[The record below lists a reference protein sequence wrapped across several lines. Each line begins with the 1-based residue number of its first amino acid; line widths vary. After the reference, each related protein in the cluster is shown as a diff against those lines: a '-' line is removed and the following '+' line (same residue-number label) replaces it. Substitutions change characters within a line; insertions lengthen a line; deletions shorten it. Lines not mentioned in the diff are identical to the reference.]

1 MQDRLS
7 PWPVAGSRIVLAI
20 AVFATLPCQAA
31 AQSGQFGLSIG
42 YPTSLGVL
50 WQASTLVGI
59 RPEFTFDLF
68 NAESISVSRL
78 GTSRFSTDTRLVG
91 VGLSAL
97 FRVYR
102 EENLSLYVSPR
113 YVHRRGTTSVVQDVP
128 ANVFVAGNDDREI
141 RGDTITGSFGARYGL
156 GARFGV
162 FGELGVDHSRED
174 TTDPTSESR
183 ITRTGIRSGAGVV
196 VFLF

>member
-1 MQDRLS
+1 MAFRVRSL
-7 PWPVAGSRIVLAI
+7 VLAV
-20 AVFATLPCQAA
+20 AAFATFPCQAA
-31 AQSGQFGLSIG
+31 AQSGQLGLSIG
-42 YPTSLGVL
+42 YPASLGVL
-50 WQASTLVGI
+50 WQPTALVGI
-59 RPEFTFDLF
+59 RPEFTFDVF
-68 NAESISVSRL
+68 NAESTSVSRL

-113 YVHRRGTTSVVQDVP
+113 YVHRRGKTTVVQDVP

-141 RGDTITGSFGARYGL
+141 RGDSITGSLGARYGL

-174 TTDPTSESR
+174 TTEPATESR
-183 ITRTGIRSGAGVV
+183 ITRTGIRSGVGVV

>member
-1 MQDRLS
+1 MAFRVRSL
-7 PWPVAGSRIVLAI
+7 VLAV
-20 AVFATLPCQAA
+20 AACAACPCQAA

-50 WQASTLVGI
+50 WQPSARIGI

-68 NAESISVSRL
+68 DAESTSVSRL
-78 GTSRFSTDTRLVG
+78 GTSRFSTDTRLLG

-97 FRVYR
+97 LRVYR

-113 YVHRRGTTSVVQDVP
+113 YVHRRGKTSVVQDVP

-141 RGDTITGSFGARYGL
+141 TGHSISGSLGARYDL

-174 TTDPTSESR
+174 TTDPSTESR
-183 ITRTGIRSGAGVV
+183 ITRTGIRSGVGVV
-196 VFLF
+196 VVFF

>member
-1 MQDRLS
+1 MAFRVRSL
-7 PWPVAGSRIVLAI
+7 VLAVTAI
-20 AVFATLPCQAA
+20 VTFACDAA
-31 AQSGQFGLSIG
+31 AQSGQLGLSIG
-42 YPTSLGVL
+42 YPAALGVL
-50 WQASTLVGI
+50 WQPTALVGV

-68 NAESISVSRL
+68 NADSTSVSRL

-102 EENLSLYVSPR
+102 EENLSVYVSPR
-113 YVHRRGTTSVVQDVP
+113 YVHRRGTTTVVQDVP
-128 ANVFVAGNDDREI
+128 ANVFVAGSDDREI
-141 RGDTITGSFGARYGL
+141 EGHSITGSLGARYGL

-174 TTDPTSESR
+174 TTDPATESR
-183 ITRTGIRSGAGVV
+183 ITRTGIRSGVGVV
-196 VFLF
+196 VSLF

>member
-1 MQDRLS
+1 MAFRVRSL
-7 PWPVAGSRIVLAI
+7 VLAV
-20 AVFATLPCQAA
+20 AAFATFPCQAV

-50 WQASTLVGI
+50 WQPSALVGI

-68 NAESISVSRL
+68 NAESTSVSRL

-102 EENLSLYVSPR
+102 EEDLSLYVSPR

-128 ANVFVAGNDDREI
+128 ANVFVAGSDDREI
-141 RGDTITGSFGARYGL
+141 RGHTITGSLGARYGL

-162 FGELGVDHSRED
+162 FGELGVDYSRED
-174 TTDPTSESR
+174 TTDPATESR
-183 ITRTGIRSGAGVV
+183 ITRTGIRSGVGVV
-196 VFLF
+196 VYLF